1 MLQLRSLQQKL
12 LLRCCSTT
20 TFSILVFTDGCSIW
34 PSNTDQAEPQEVMQN
49 IVYNNLLEPTLLF
62 ISTHPREIESLATRL
77 LSINGSLITQLSHQ
91 VVVHISQQSRAI
103 YFCGCRDHIR
113 GHNLLPQATVQKTRK
128 SRKKEG
134 RPSLSNFSLH
144 FRLKL
149 QGSNNG
155 IPKKSSTFLMEITS
169 FVQKAALEKGPPK
182 LCVAASSDWY
192 SSTSENF
199 SNFAL
204 L

>member
-155 IPKKSSTFLMEITS
+155 VPKKKLYFLNGNHKFCLESSFGKRTPKTMRCSLFRL
-169 FVQKAALEKGPPK
+169 VQQ
-182 LCVAASSDWY
+182 Y
-192 SSTSENF
+192 Q
-199 SNFAL
+199 
-204 L
+204 